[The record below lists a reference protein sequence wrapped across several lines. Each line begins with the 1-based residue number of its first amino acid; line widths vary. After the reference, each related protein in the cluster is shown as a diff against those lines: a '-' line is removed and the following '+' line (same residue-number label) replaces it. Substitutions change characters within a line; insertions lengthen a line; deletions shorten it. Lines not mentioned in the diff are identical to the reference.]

1 MNGFMHIRRLKF
13 QNFFFR
19 SPKVGFFVFSC
30 VIPHWKLMSNVIR
43 RFSVFS
49 SVFHRV
55 FRNFLKNGKF
65 CWKLQ
70 ELEEM
75 HKKST
80 IYCFLLFHWLTL
92 FRLFFSFFIVISYS
106 IKTSIIIIM
115 CLLPIKK
122 KKEQNDS
129 IGEK

>member
-1 MNGFMHIRRLKF
+1 
-13 QNFFFR
+13 
-19 SPKVGFFVFSC
+19 
-30 VIPHWKLMSNVIR
+30 MSNVIR

-92 FRLFFSFFIVISYS
+92 FRLFFFVFYSDFIFN
-106 IKTSIIIIM
+106 
-115 CLLPIKK
+115 
-122 KKEQNDS
+122 QNIDHNNNVF
-129 IGEK
+129 ITN